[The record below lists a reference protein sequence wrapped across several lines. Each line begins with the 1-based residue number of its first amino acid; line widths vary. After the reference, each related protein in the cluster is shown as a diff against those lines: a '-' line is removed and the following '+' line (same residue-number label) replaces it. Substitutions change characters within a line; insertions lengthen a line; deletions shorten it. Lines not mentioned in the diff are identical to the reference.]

1 MTEHVTVAV
10 EGAVLRVVM
19 NRPEKRNALTGAMY
33 TGLADALDRA
43 AADPAVR
50 VVLIAG
56 AGGAFTSGNDLGDFL
71 AGQRGDGETPVA
83 RFLRTISTF
92 EKPIVAAVSG
102 VAVGV
107 GTTMLLHCDLVYA
120 DETASLQLPFVSIG
134 LVPEAGSSLL
144 LPRVVGNAKAA
155 ELFYFGTPI
164 PAAEAER
171 AGLVNAVVAKAELEA
186 FALGRAEALARQ
198 PAAAVRATKRLLR
211 HSTTSGVRE
220 RMDEEG
226 AIFAERLRSP
236 EAIEAMT
243 AFMEKRKPDFSRF
256 A

>member
-1 MTEHVTVAV
+1 MTEHVTVAA
-10 EGAVLRVVM
+10 EGAVLRVTM
-19 NRPEKRNALTGAMY
+19 NRPDKRNALTSAMY
-33 TGLADALDRA
+33 TALADALDQA
-43 AADPAVR
+43 SADPAIR
-50 VVLIAG
+50 VVLVSG
-56 AGGAFTSGNDLGDFL
+56 TGGAFTSGNDLADFL
-71 AGQRGDGETPVA
+71 AGPSGEGERPVA
-83 RFLRTISTF
+83 RFLRTISNF
-92 EKPIVAAVSG
+92 EKPIIAAVSG

-120 DETASLQLPFVSIG
+120 DETASLQLPFVNIG
-134 LVPEAGSSLL
+134 LVPEAASSLL
-144 LPRVVGNAKAA
+144 LPKVVGNAKAA
-155 ELFYFGTPI
+155 ELLYFGTPI
-164 PAAEAER
+164 TAAEAER
-171 AGLVNAVVAKAELEA
+171 VGLVNTVVAPAELEA
-186 FALGRAEALARQ
+186 FALGRAEVLARQ

-211 HSTTSGVRE
+211 YSSTASVRD